1 MPVGAAAAVAAVFNT
16 PLATVMFALEEIVG
30 DLHAPVLGSVVL
42 ASATSWGV
50 LRLLRGN
57 SPLFKVPQYQLMNPV
72 EFVIY
77 AVLGLVAGLVSV
89 SFAKLLL
96 EMRERFLRY
105 PKWTVWFQPVTGGL
119 CGGLIGWF
127 VPQVM
132 GVGYGYV
139 AN

>member
-16 PLATVMFALEEIVG
+16 PLAAVMFALEEIVG
-30 DLHAPVLGSVVL
+30 DLHAPVLGSVV
-42 ASATSWGV
+42 
-50 LRLLRGN
+50 LLRGN

-127 VPQVM
+127 VSQVM
-132 GVGYGYV
+132 DLGYGYV